1 MKMTDKEIAASD
13 LREVVRRVRNIASNA
28 SMTARA
34 MGTLQDVSLDIEDV
48 INLLE
53 GNAQHP

>member
-1 MKMTDKEIAASD
+1 MTDKEIAASD